1 MPCIFSNSLL
11 GYLILIS
18 PLGRAR
24 SGYVCILLPSAGVGT
39 PPPNSRSLHSDTNG
53 KISQGVGRILAPDG
67 AGESHRTASSS
78 SSVGV
83 FER

>member
-11 GYLILIS
+11 CYLILIS

-24 SGYVCILLPSAGVGT
+24 SGYVCILLPSAGGGI
-39 PPPNSRSLHSDTNG
+39 PPNSRSLHSDTNG
-53 KISQGVGRILAPDG
+53 KISQGVGRILAPNG
-67 AGESHRTASSS
+67 ADESHRTASSS